1 MIMKRKMSIIE
12 YLKDNFYQYL
22 DTFVLV
28 NILSDENYLKWKFKK
43 LVGYTLNLKSPLSY
57 NEKLQW
63 LKLNDIHPEYTK
75 MVDKIEAKKYVASI
89 IGNDYIIPTLGV
101 WDKVSDI
108 EWDKLPNS
116 FVIKVSSDSGG
127 IVVCKDKSKLD
138 VQQAVR
144 RLSDNWG
151 RNYYKFNKE
160 YPYRDVTP
168 RIIAEEYKEDESGE
182 LRDYKIFCFDGHP
195 KVLFVASDRQDSAEE
210 TKFDFF
216 DTEWNHLP
224 IINGHPNSK
233 KEICKPQNFDE
244 MLSVAARLSKGIP
257 HVRVDLYNINGKIY
271 FGELTFFHWSGM
283 VPFEPIEWDYKFG
296 EWISLPTKQ

>member
-1 MIMKRKMSIIE
+1 MKRKMSIIE